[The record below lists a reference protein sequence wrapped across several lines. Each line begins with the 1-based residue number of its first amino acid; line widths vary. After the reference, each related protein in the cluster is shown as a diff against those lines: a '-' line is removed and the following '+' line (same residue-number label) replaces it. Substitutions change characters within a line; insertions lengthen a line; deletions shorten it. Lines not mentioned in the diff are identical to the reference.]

1 MSFLDDP
8 RKAKTAF
15 VVTLCLL
22 ILFFLASGVL
32 GYFYY
37 QKNNE
42 NKKLA
47 SDYNN
52 LKNQIESNNK
62 NDSKNES
69 KQVSNLK
76 KQIEDLTKANSSLTT
91 EKNTLKSQNDE
102 YKLKQA
108 KVSAYNEFF
117 IYLNQIIETHN
128 GFSGWT
134 DAEFQ
139 IGKQKAEAT
148 ADTNFVS
155 DVNWAWYETSI
166 PPDQRVLKIWKDIAA
181 GIKKGY

>member
-1 MSFLDDP
+1 MSFLEDP
-8 RKAKTAF
+8 RKAKIAF
-15 VVTLCLL
+15 IVTLCSS

-37 QKNNE
+37 QKYNE

-47 SDYNN
+47 SDYSDI
-52 LKNQIESNNK
+52 KNQLEGTN
-62 NDSKNES
+62 KNES
-69 KQVSNLK
+69 KQVSDLK
-76 KQIEDLTKANSSLTT
+76 KQIEDLTKANTSLTG
-91 EKNTLKSQNDE
+91 ENNTLKSQNAD
-102 YKLKQA
+102 YKAKQA

-117 IYLNQIIETHN
+117 NYLNQIIETHG
-128 GFSGWT
+128 GFTGWT

-139 IGKQKAEAT
+139 IGEQKAEAT
-148 ADTNFVS
+148 GDTNFVS

-181 GIKKGY
+181 GIKQGY